1 MKKFM
6 DWLANSFAPKA
17 KILTQKPA
25 IAGLSSAMQKL
36 IPFIMT
42 GSIVFFYNVFRSYL
56 PSLPDLGNI
65 SNYSFGMIGLIAAF
79 MVANQYMEKFK
90 HPNYSITA
98 GIVSVCSLM
107 MFLHPVGA
115 EEGVYDMG
123 RVGPTGILIGV
134 ITGAVVSVIFHYF
147 SKLKLLQNSEL
158 PDFVVEWINNIIP
171 IFLSL
176 ALWSTLIFGLKIDI
190 FQVIIGLFE
199 PIQNFGQS
207 LPGLI
212 LLVLIPAFFYSMG
225 ISTWLWSA
233 IQNPIFIAGIA
244 ANTLALQQGTDPM
257 NIVTNET
264 VYSIGLIMMGGT
276 GATLGLNLL
285 MCFSKAKKLKTLGRI
300 CIGPSIFNINEPI
313 VFSTPVVMNPL
324 LMMPMWINSIVGSC
338 VIWFAMRGGLL
349 NIPAELMQLAQI
361 PAPISSV
368 ILTKDFRAILWYV
381 VLFAIYMGI
390 WYPFFKVYEKEVIAE
405 EEKAEKAVQ
414 QPESVVGAEVVS

>member
-17 KILTQKPA
+17 KSLTQRPSV
-25 IAGLSSAMQKL
+25 AGLSSAMQKL

-42 GSIVFFYNVFRSYL
+42 GSIVFFYNVFRSYI
-56 PSLPDLGNI
+56 PALPDLGNI

-90 HPNYSITA
+90 HQNYSITA
-98 GIVSVCSLM
+98 GIVSVCILM
-107 MFLHPVGA
+107 MTLHPVGA

-134 ITGAVVSVIFHYF
+134 IFGAIVSVIFHYF
-147 SKLKLLQNSEL
+147 SKLHLLRNSEL

-176 ALWSTLIFGLKIDI
+176 ALWSTLIFALKIDV
-190 FQVIIGLFE
+190 FEVIINLFE
-199 PIQNFGQS
+199 PIQSFGQS

-244 ANTLALQQGTDPM
+244 ANTLALQSGDLGT

-264 VYSIGLIMMGGT
+264 VYSLGLIMMGGT
-276 GATLGLNLL
+276 GATLTLNLL

-300 CIGPSIFNINEPI
+300 CIGPSLFNINEPI
-313 VFSTPVVMNPL
+313 VFSTPVVMNPI
-324 LMMPMWINSIVGSC
+324 LMMPMWINSITGSI
-338 VIWFAMRGGLL
+338 VVWFAMRGGLL
-349 NIPAELMQLAQI
+349 NIPQELMQVAQI

-368 ILTKDFRAILWYV
+368 MILQDFRAILWYV
-381 VLFAIYMGI
+381 LLFAMYLIT
-390 WYPFFKVYEKEVIAE
+390 WYPFFKVYEKEVLAE
-405 EEKAEKAVQ
+405 EVKEEKD
-414 QPESVVGAEVVS
+414 GAELTAPVEAV

>member
-17 KILTQKPA
+17 KQLTQKPSV
-25 IAGLSSAMQKL
+25 AGLSSAMQKL

-42 GSIVFFYNVFRSYL
+42 GSIVFFYNVFRSYI
-56 PSLPDLGNI
+56 PQLPDLGNI
-65 SNYSFGMIGLIAAF
+65 SNYSFGMIGMIAAF

-98 GIVSVCSLM
+98 GIVSVCVLM
-107 MFLHPVGA
+107 MTLHPVGA
-115 EEGVYDMG
+115 KEGVYDMG

-134 ITGAVVSVIFHYF
+134 IVGAVVSVIFHYF
-147 SKLKLLQNSEL
+147 SKLHLLQNSEL

-176 ALWSTLIFGLKIDI
+176 ALWSTMIFALKIDV
-190 FQVIIGLFE
+190 FEVIINLFE
-199 PIQNFGQS
+199 PIQSFGQS

-244 ANTLALQQGTDPM
+244 ANALALKNGDVGM

-264 VYSIGLIMMGGT
+264 VYSLGLIMMGGT
-276 GATLGLNLL
+276 GATLTLNLL

-300 CIGPSIFNINEPI
+300 CIGPSLFNINEPI
-313 VFSTPVVMNPL
+313 VFSTPVVMNPI
-324 LMMPMWINSIVGSC
+324 LMMPMWINSITGSC
-338 VIWFAMRGGLL
+338 VVWFAMRGGLL
-349 NIPAELMQLAQI
+349 NIPQELMQVAQI
-361 PAPISSV
+361 PTPISSV
-368 ILTKDFRAILWYV
+368 MILQDFRAILWYV
-381 VLFAIYMGI
+381 LLFAMYLIT
-390 WYPFFKVYEKEVIAE
+390 WYPFFKVYEKEVLADEVKEEQAAE
-405 EEKAEKAVQ
+405 ELSAPVEAV
-414 QPESVVGAEVVS
+414 

>member
-17 KILTQKPA
+17 KQLTQKPS

-42 GSIVFFYNVFRSYL
+42 GSIVFFYNVFRSYI
-56 PSLPDLGNI
+56 PQLPDLGNI

-90 HPNYSITA
+90 HHNYSITA
-98 GIVSVCSLM
+98 GIVSVCVLM
-107 MFLHPVGA
+107 MTLHPVDA
-115 EEGVYDMG
+115 KEGVYDIG

-134 ITGAVVSVIFHYF
+134 IVGAIVSVIFHYF
-147 SKLKLLQNSEL
+147 SKLHLLKNSEL
-158 PDFVVEWINNIIP
+158 PDFVIEWINNIIP

-176 ALWSTLIFGLKIDI
+176 ALWSTLIFALKIDV
-190 FQVIIGLFE
+190 FEVIINLFE
-199 PIQNFGQS
+199 PIQSFGQS

-244 ANTLALQQGTDPM
+244 ANALALKGGALGT

-264 VYSIGLIMMGGT
+264 VYSLGLIMMGGT
-276 GATLGLNLL
+276 GATLTLNIL
-285 MCFSKAKKLKTLGRI
+285 MCFSKSKKLKTLGRI
-300 CIGPSIFNINEPI
+300 CIGPSLFNINEPI
-313 VFSTPVVMNPL
+313 VFSAPVVMNPI
-324 LMMPMWINSIVGSC
+324 LMLPMWINSITGSC
-338 VIWFAMRGGLL
+338 VVWFAMKGGLL
-349 NIPAELMQLAQI
+349 NIPQELMQVAQI

-368 ILTKDFRAILWYV
+368 MILQDFRAILWYIL
-381 VLFAIYMGI
+381 LFAMYLFT
-390 WYPFFKVYEKEVIAE
+390 WYPFFKVYEKEVLVE
-405 EEKAEKAVQ
+405 ENKEEQTGEELSAPLETA
-414 QPESVVGAEVVS
+414 

>member
-17 KILTQKPA
+17 KNLTQKPA
-25 IAGLSSAMQKL
+25 VAGLSSAMQKL

-42 GSIVFFYNVFRSYL
+42 GSIVFFYNVFRSYI
-56 PSLPDLGNI
+56 PQLPDLGNI

-90 HPNYSITA
+90 HANYSITA
-98 GIVSVCSLM
+98 GIVAVCALM
-107 MFLHPVGA
+107 MTLHPVGA

-134 ITGAVVSVIFHYF
+134 ITGAVVSIIFHYY
-147 SKLKLLQNSEL
+147 SKLKLFKNSEM
-158 PDFVVEWINNIIP
+158 PDFVIEWINNIIP

-176 ALWSTLIFGLKIDI
+176 ALWSTLIFGLNIDI
-190 FQVIIGLFE
+190 FQVILNLFE

-244 ANTLALQQGTDPM
+244 ANALAVQNGDPAM

-264 VYSIGLIMMGGT
+264 VYSLGLIMMGGT
-276 GATLGLNLL
+276 DL
-285 MCFSKAKKLKTLGRI
+285 
-300 CIGPSIFNINEPI
+300 
-313 VFSTPVVMNPL
+313 
-324 LMMPMWINSIVGSC
+324 
-338 VIWFAMRGGLL
+338 
-349 NIPAELMQLAQI
+349 
-361 PAPISSV
+361 
-368 ILTKDFRAILWYV
+368 
-381 VLFAIYMGI
+381 
-390 WYPFFKVYEKEVIAE
+390 
-405 EEKAEKAVQ
+405 
-414 QPESVVGAEVVS
+414 ESVNVLLQSQKTENIGAYLYRTFDFQH

>member
-17 KILTQKPA
+17 KQLTQKPSV
-25 IAGLSSAMQKL
+25 AGLSSAMQKL

-42 GSIVFFYNVFRSYL
+42 GSIVFFYNVFRSYI
-56 PSLPDLGNI
+56 PQLPDLGNI
-65 SNYSFGMIGLIAAF
+65 SNYSFGMIGMIAAF

-98 GIVSVCSLM
+98 GIVSVCVLM
-107 MFLHPVGA
+107 MTLHPVGA
-115 EEGVYDMG
+115 KEGVYDMG

-134 ITGAVVSVIFHYF
+134 IVGAVVSVIFHYF
-147 SKLKLLQNSEL
+147 SKLHLLQNSEL

-176 ALWSTLIFGLKIDI
+176 ALWSTMIFALKIDV
-190 FQVIIGLFE
+190 FEVIINLFE
-199 PIQNFGQS
+199 PIQSFGQS

-244 ANTLALQQGTDPM
+244 ANALALKNGDVGM

-264 VYSIGLIMMGGT
+264 VYSLGLIMMGGT
-276 GATLGLNLL
+276 GATLTLNLL

-300 CIGPSIFNINEPI
+300 CIGPSLFNINEPI
-313 VFSTPVVMNPL
+313 VFSTPVVMNPI
-324 LMMPMWINSIVGSC
+324 LMMPMWINSITGSC
-338 VIWFAMRGGLL
+338 VVWFAMRGGLL
-349 NIPAELMQLAQI
+349 NIPQELMQVAQI

-368 ILTKDFRAILWYV
+368 MILQDFRAILWYV
-381 VLFAIYMGI
+381 LLFAMYLIT
-390 WYPFFKVYEKEVIAE
+390 WYPFFKVYEKEVLADEVKEEQAAE
-405 EEKAEKAVQ
+405 ELSAPVEAV
-414 QPESVVGAEVVS
+414 

>member
-17 KILTQKPA
+17 KVLTQKPA
-25 IAGLSSAMQKL
+25 VAGLSSAMQKL

-42 GSIVFFYNVFRSYL
+42 GSIVFFYNVFRSYI
-56 PSLPDLGNI
+56 PALPDLGNI

-79 MVANQYMEKFK
+79 MVANQYMEKLK
-90 HPNYSITA
+90 HPGYSITA
-98 GIVSVCSLM
+98 GIVAVCSLM
-107 MFLHPVGA
+107 MFLHPLGA

-134 ITGAVVSVIFHYF
+134 IVGGVVSIIFHLF
-147 SKLKLLQNSEL
+147 SKLNLLADSEL
-158 PDFVVEWINNIIP
+158 PDFVVEWIKNIIP

-176 ALWSTLIFGLKIDI
+176 ALWSTLIFGLKLDI
-190 FQVIIGLFE
+190 FEIIIGLFE
-199 PIQNFGQS
+199 PIQSFGQS

-244 ANTLALQQGTDPM
+244 ANTLALQNGDAPM

-276 GATLGLNLL
+276 GATLTLNLL

-300 CIGPSIFNINEPI
+300 CLGPSIFNINEPI
-313 VFSTPVVMNPL
+313 VFSTPIVMNPL
-324 LMMPMWINSIVGSC
+324 LMIPMWLNSIVGSC
-338 VIWFAMRGGLL
+338 VVWFAMRGGLL

-368 ILTKDFRAILWYV
+368 ILTKDFRAILWYIL
-381 VLFAIYMGI
+381 LFVIYMAI
-390 WYPFFKVYEKEVIAE
+390 WYPFFKVYEKEVLAE
-405 EEKAEKAVQ
+405 EELAVQ
-414 QPESVVGAEVVS
+414 AN

>member
-6 DWLANSFAPKA
+6 DWLANSFAPRA
-17 KILTQKPA
+17 KTLTQKPA
-25 IAGLSSAMQKL
+25 VAGLSSAMQKL

-42 GSIVFFYNVFRSYL
+42 GSIVFFYNVFRSYI
-56 PSLPDLGNI
+56 PQLPDLGNI

-90 HPNYSITA
+90 HANYSITA
-98 GIVSVCSLM
+98 GIVAICALM
-107 MFLHPVGA
+107 MTLHPVGA

-134 ITGAVVSVIFHYF
+134 ITGAVVSVIFHYY
-147 SKLKLLQNSEL
+147 SKLKLFKNSEM
-158 PDFVVEWINNIIP
+158 PDFVIEWINNIIP

-176 ALWSTLIFGLKIDI
+176 ALWSTLIFGLNIDI
-190 FQVIIGLFE
+190 FQVIINLFE
-199 PIQNFGQS
+199 PIQSFGQS

-244 ANTLALQQGTDPM
+244 ANALAVQNGDAAM

-264 VYSIGLIMMGGT
+264 VYSLGLIMMGGT
-276 GATLGLNLL
+276 GATLALNIL

-300 CIGPSIFNINEPI
+300 CIAPSIFNINEPI
-313 VFSTPVVMNPL
+313 VFSTPVVMNPI
-324 LMMPMWINSIVGSC
+324 LMMPMWINSITGSC
-338 VIWFAMRGGLL
+338 VVWFAMRGGLL
-349 NIPAELMQLAQI
+349 NIPEQLMQVAQI

-368 ILTKDFRAILWYV
+368 MILQDFRAILWYLLLF
-381 VLFAIYMGI
+381 VLYIGT
-390 WYPFFKVYEKEVIAE
+390 WYPFFKVYEKEVLAE
-405 EEKAEKAVQ
+405 EVKEEK
-414 QPESVVGAEVVS
+414 VGAEMSAPVEAV

>member
-17 KILTQKPA
+17 KKLTQKPSV
-25 IAGLSSAMQKL
+25 AGLSSAMQKL

-42 GSIVFFYNVFRSYL
+42 GSIVFFYNVFRSYI
-56 PSLPDLGNI
+56 PQLPDLGNI

-90 HPNYSITA
+90 HPNYAITA
-98 GIVSVCSLM
+98 GIVSVCVLM
-107 MFLHPVGA
+107 MTLHPVA
-115 EEGVYDMG
+115 AKEGVYDMG
-123 RVGPTGILIGV
+123 RIGPTGILIGV
-134 ITGAVVSVIFHYF
+134 IVGAVVSVIFHYF
-147 SKLKLLQNSEL
+147 SKLHLLQHSEL

-176 ALWSTLIFGLKIDI
+176 ALWSTLIFALKIDV
-190 FQVIIGLFE
+190 FEVIINLFE
-199 PIQNFGQS
+199 PIQSFGQS

-244 ANTLALQQGTDPM
+244 ANALAMKNGDVGM

-264 VYSIGLIMMGGT
+264 VYSLGLIMMGGT
-276 GATLGLNLL
+276 GATLTLNLL

-300 CIGPSIFNINEPI
+300 CIGPSLFNINEPI
-313 VFSTPVVMNPL
+313 VFSTPVVKNPI
-324 LMMPMWINSIVGSC
+324 LMMPMWINSITGSC
-338 VIWFAMRGGLL
+338 VVWFAMRGGLL
-349 NIPAELMQLAQI
+349 NIPQDLMQVAQI

-368 ILTKDFRAILWYV
+368 MILQDFRAILWYV
-381 VLFAIYMGI
+381 LLFAMYLLT
-390 WYPFFKVYEKEVIAE
+390 WYPFFKVYEKEVLAE
-405 EEKAEKAVQ
+405 EHQQEKANEPMTAPAEAV
-414 QPESVVGAEVVS
+414 

>member
-17 KILTQKPA
+17 KQLTQKPSV
-25 IAGLSSAMQKL
+25 AGLSSAMQKL

-42 GSIVFFYNVFRSYL
+42 GSIVFFYNVFRSYI
-56 PSLPDLGNI
+56 PQLPDLGNI
-65 SNYSFGMIGLIAAF
+65 SNYSFGMIGMIAAF

-98 GIVSVCSLM
+98 GIVSVCVLM
-107 MFLHPVGA
+107 MTLHPVGA
-115 EEGVYDMG
+115 KEGVYDMG

-134 ITGAVVSVIFHYF
+134 IVGAVVSVIFHYF
-147 SKLKLLQNSEL
+147 SKLHLLQNSEL

-176 ALWSTLIFGLKIDI
+176 ALWSTMIFALKIDV
-190 FQVIIGLFE
+190 FEVIINLFE
-199 PIQNFGQS
+199 PIQSFGQS

-244 ANTLALQQGTDPM
+244 ANALALKNGDVGM

-264 VYSIGLIMMGGT
+264 VYSLGLIMMGGT
-276 GATLGLNLL
+276 GATLTLNLL

-300 CIGPSIFNINEPI
+300 CIGPSLFNINEPI
-313 VFSTPVVMNPL
+313 VFSTPVVMNPI
-324 LMMPMWINSIVGSC
+324 LMMPMWINSITGSC
-338 VIWFAMRGGLL
+338 VVWFAMRGGLL
-349 NIPAELMQLAQI
+349 NIPQELMQVAQI

-368 ILTKDFRAILWYV
+368 MILQDFRAVLWYV
-381 VLFAIYMGI
+381 LLFAMYLIT
-390 WYPFFKVYEKEVIAE
+390 WYPFFKVYEKEVLADEVKEEQEAE
-405 EEKAEKAVQ
+405 ELAAPVEAV
-414 QPESVVGAEVVS
+414 

>member
-17 KILTQKPA
+17 KQLTQKPSV
-25 IAGLSSAMQKL
+25 AGLSSAMQKL

-42 GSIVFFYNVFRSYL
+42 GSIVFFYNVFRSYI
-56 PSLPDLGNI
+56 PQLPDLGNI
-65 SNYSFGMIGLIAAF
+65 SNYSFGMIGMIAAF

-98 GIVSVCSLM
+98 GIVSVCVLM
-107 MFLHPVGA
+107 MTLHPVGA
-115 EEGVYDMG
+115 KEGVYDMG

-134 ITGAVVSVIFHYF
+134 IVGAVVSVIFHYF
-147 SKLKLLQNSEL
+147 SKLHLLQNSEL

-176 ALWSTLIFGLKIDI
+176 ALWSTMIFALKIDV
-190 FQVIIGLFE
+190 FEVIINLFE
-199 PIQNFGQS
+199 PIQSFGQS

-244 ANTLALQQGTDPM
+244 ANALALKNGDVGM

-264 VYSIGLIMMGGT
+264 VYSLGLIMMGGT
-276 GATLGLNLL
+276 GATLTLNLL

-300 CIGPSIFNINEPI
+300 CIGPSLFNINEPI
-313 VFSTPVVMNPL
+313 VFSTPVVMNPI
-324 LMMPMWINSIVGSC
+324 LMMPMWINSITGSC
-338 VIWFAMRGGLL
+338 VVWFAMRGGLL
-349 NIPAELMQLAQI
+349 NIPQELMQVAQI

-368 ILTKDFRAILWYV
+368 MILQDFRAVLWYV
-381 VLFAIYMGI
+381 LLFAMYLIT
-390 WYPFFKVYEKEVIAE
+390 WYPFFKVYEKEVLADEVKEEQAAE
-405 EEKAEKAVQ
+405 ELAAPVEAV
-414 QPESVVGAEVVS
+414 

>member
-17 KILTQKPA
+17 KTLTQKPA
-25 IAGLSSAMQKL
+25 VAGLSSAMQKL

-42 GSIVFFYNVFRSYL
+42 GSIVFFYNVFRSYI
-56 PSLPDLGNI
+56 PQLPDLGNI

-90 HPNYSITA
+90 HANYSITA
-98 GIVSVCSLM
+98 GIVAICALM
-107 MFLHPVGA
+107 MTLHPVGA

-134 ITGAVVSVIFHYF
+134 ITGAVVSVIFHYY
-147 SKLKLLQNSEL
+147 SKLKLFKNSEM
-158 PDFVVEWINNIIP
+158 PDFVIEWINNIIP

-176 ALWSTLIFGLKIDI
+176 ALWSTLIFGLNIDI
-190 FQVIIGLFE
+190 FQVIINLFE
-199 PIQNFGQS
+199 PIQSFGQS

-244 ANTLALQQGTDPM
+244 ANALAVQNGDAAM

-264 VYSIGLIMMGGT
+264 VYSLGLIMMGGT
-276 GATLGLNLL
+276 GATLALNIL

-300 CIGPSIFNINEPI
+300 CIAPSIFNINEPI
-313 VFSTPVVMNPL
+313 VFSTPVVMNPI
-324 LMMPMWINSIVGSC
+324 LMMPMWINSITGSC
-338 VIWFAMRGGLL
+338 VVWFAMRGGLL
-349 NIPAELMQLAQI
+349 KIPEQLMQVAQI

-368 ILTKDFRAILWYV
+368 MILQDFRAILWYLLLF
-381 VLFAIYMGI
+381 VLYIGT
-390 WYPFFKVYEKEVIAE
+390 WYPFFKVYEKEVLAE
-405 EEKAEKAVQ
+405 EVKEEK
-414 QPESVVGAEVVS
+414 VGAEMSAPIEAV

>member
-17 KILTQKPA
+17 KQLTQKPSV
-25 IAGLSSAMQKL
+25 AGLSSAMQKL

-42 GSIVFFYNVFRSYL
+42 GSIVFFYNVFRSYI
-56 PSLPDLGNI
+56 PQLPDLGNI
-65 SNYSFGMIGLIAAF
+65 SNYSFGMIGMIAAF

-98 GIVSVCSLM
+98 GIVSVCVLM
-107 MFLHPVGA
+107 MTLHPVGA
-115 EEGVYDMG
+115 KEGVYDMG

-134 ITGAVVSVIFHYF
+134 IVGAVVSVIFHYF
-147 SKLKLLQNSEL
+147 SKLHLLQNSEL

-176 ALWSTLIFGLKIDI
+176 ALWSTMIFALKIDV
-190 FQVIIGLFE
+190 FEVIINLFE
-199 PIQNFGQS
+199 PIQSFGQS

-244 ANTLALQQGTDPM
+244 ANALAFKNGDVGM

-264 VYSIGLIMMGGT
+264 VYSLGLIMMGGT
-276 GATLGLNLL
+276 GATLTLNLL

-300 CIGPSIFNINEPI
+300 CIGPSLFNINEPI
-313 VFSTPVVMNPL
+313 VFSTPVVMNPI
-324 LMMPMWINSIVGSC
+324 LMMPMWINSITGSC
-338 VIWFAMRGGLL
+338 VVWFAMRGGLL
-349 NIPAELMQLAQI
+349 NIPQDLMQVAQI

-368 ILTKDFRAILWYV
+368 MILQDFRAILWYLL
-381 VLFAIYMGI
+381 LFAMYLIT
-390 WYPFFKVYEKEVIAE
+390 WYPFFKVYEKEVLADEVKEDQAAE
-405 EEKAEKAVQ
+405 ELSALVEAV
-414 QPESVVGAEVVS
+414 

>member
-17 KILTQKPA
+17 KKLTQKPSV
-25 IAGLSSAMQKL
+25 AGLSSAMQKL

-42 GSIVFFYNVFRSYL
+42 GSIVFFYNVFRSYI
-56 PSLPDLGNI
+56 PQLPDLGNI

-90 HPNYSITA
+90 HPNYAITA
-98 GIVSVCSLM
+98 GIVSVCVLM
-107 MFLHPVGA
+107 MTLHPVA
-115 EEGVYDMG
+115 AKEGVYDMG
-123 RVGPTGILIGV
+123 RIGPTGILIGV
-134 ITGAVVSVIFHYF
+134 IVGAVVSVIFHYF
-147 SKLKLLQNSEL
+147 SKLHLLQHSEL

-176 ALWSTLIFGLKIDI
+176 ALWSTLIFALKIDV
-190 FQVIIGLFE
+190 FEVIINLFE
-199 PIQNFGQS
+199 PIQSFGQS

-244 ANTLALQQGTDPM
+244 ANALAMKNGDVGM

-264 VYSIGLIMMGGT
+264 VYSLGLIMMGGT
-276 GATLGLNLL
+276 GATLTLNLL

-300 CIGPSIFNINEPI
+300 YIGPSLFNINEPI
-313 VFSTPVVMNPL
+313 VFSTPVVMNPI
-324 LMMPMWINSIVGSC
+324 LMMPMWINSITGSC
-338 VIWFAMRGGLL
+338 VVWFAMRGGLL
-349 NIPAELMQLAQI
+349 NIPQDLMQVAQI

-368 ILTKDFRAILWYV
+368 MILQDFRAILWYV
-381 VLFAIYMGI
+381 LLFAMYLLT
-390 WYPFFKVYEKEVIAE
+390 WYPFFKVYEKEVLAE
-405 EEKAEKAVQ
+405 EHQQEKVNEPMTAPAEAV
-414 QPESVVGAEVVS
+414 

>member
-17 KILTQKPA
+17 KQLTQKPSV
-25 IAGLSSAMQKL
+25 AGLSSAMQKL

-42 GSIVFFYNVFRSYL
+42 GSIVFFYNVFRSYI
-56 PSLPDLGNI
+56 PQLPDLGNI
-65 SNYSFGMIGLIAAF
+65 SNYSFGMIGMIAAF

-98 GIVSVCSLM
+98 GIVSVCVLM
-107 MFLHPVGA
+107 MTLHPVGA
-115 EEGVYDMG
+115 KEGVYDMG

-134 ITGAVVSVIFHYF
+134 IVGAVVSIIFHYF
-147 SKLKLLQNSEL
+147 SKLHLLQNSEL

-176 ALWSTLIFGLKIDI
+176 ALWSTMIFALKIDV
-190 FQVIIGLFE
+190 FEVIINLFE
-199 PIQNFGQS
+199 PIQSFGQS

-244 ANTLALQQGTDPM
+244 ANVLALKNGDVGM

-264 VYSIGLIMMGGT
+264 VYSLGLIMMGGT
-276 GATLGLNLL
+276 GATLTLNLL

-300 CIGPSIFNINEPI
+300 CIGPSLFNINEPI
-313 VFSTPVVMNPL
+313 VFSTPVVMNPI
-324 LMMPMWINSIVGSC
+324 LMMPMWINSITGSC
-338 VIWFAMRGGLL
+338 VVWFAMRGGLL
-349 NIPAELMQLAQI
+349 NIPQELMQVAQI

-368 ILTKDFRAILWYV
+368 MILQDFRAVLWYV
-381 VLFAIYMGI
+381 LLFAMYLIT
-390 WYPFFKVYEKEVIAE
+390 WYPFFKVYEKEVLADEVKEEQAAE
-405 EEKAEKAVQ
+405 ELSAPVEAV
-414 QPESVVGAEVVS
+414 

>member
-17 KILTQKPA
+17 KQLTQKPSV
-25 IAGLSSAMQKL
+25 AGLSSAMQKL

-42 GSIVFFYNVFRSYL
+42 GSIVFFYNVFRSYI
-56 PSLPDLGNI
+56 PQLPDLGNI
-65 SNYSFGMIGLIAAF
+65 SNYSFGMIGMIAAF

-98 GIVSVCSLM
+98 GIVSVCVLM
-107 MFLHPVGA
+107 MTLHPVGA
-115 EEGVYDMG
+115 KEGVYDMG

-134 ITGAVVSVIFHYF
+134 IVGAVVSVIFHYF
-147 SKLKLLQNSEL
+147 SKLHLLQNSEL

-176 ALWSTLIFGLKIDI
+176 ALWSTMIFALKIDV
-190 FQVIIGLFE
+190 FEVIINLFE
-199 PIQNFGQS
+199 PIQSFGQS

-244 ANTLALQQGTDPM
+244 ANALALKNGDVGM

-264 VYSIGLIMMGGT
+264 VYSLGLIMMGGT
-276 GATLGLNLL
+276 GATLTLNLL

-300 CIGPSIFNINEPI
+300 CIGPSLFNINEPI
-313 VFSTPVVMNPL
+313 VFSTPVVMNPI
-324 LMMPMWINSIVGSC
+324 LMMPMWINSITGSC
-338 VIWFAMRGGLL
+338 VVWFAMRGGLL
-349 NIPAELMQLAQI
+349 NIPQELMQVAQI

-368 ILTKDFRAILWYV
+368 MILQDFRAVLWYV
-381 VLFAIYMGI
+381 LLFAMYLIT
-390 WYPFFKVYEKEVIAE
+390 WYPFFKVYEKEVLADEVKEEQAAE
-405 EEKAEKAVQ
+405 ELSASVEAV
-414 QPESVVGAEVVS
+414 

>member
-17 KILTQKPA
+17 KQLTQKPSV
-25 IAGLSSAMQKL
+25 AGLSSAMQKL

-42 GSIVFFYNVFRSYL
+42 GSIVFFYNVFRSYI
-56 PSLPDLGNI
+56 PQLPDLGNI
-65 SNYSFGMIGLIAAF
+65 SNYSFGMIGMIAAF

-98 GIVSVCSLM
+98 GIVSVCVLM
-107 MFLHPVGA
+107 MTLHPVGA
-115 EEGVYDMG
+115 KEGVYDMG

-134 ITGAVVSVIFHYF
+134 IVGAVVSVIFHYF
-147 SKLKLLQNSEL
+147 SKLHLLQNSEL

-176 ALWSTLIFGLKIDI
+176 ALWSTMIFALKIDV
-190 FQVIIGLFE
+190 FEVIINLFE
-199 PIQNFGQS
+199 PIQSFGQS

-244 ANTLALQQGTDPM
+244 ANALALKNGDVGM

-264 VYSIGLIMMGGT
+264 VYSLGLIMMGGT
-276 GATLGLNLL
+276 GATLTLNLL

-300 CIGPSIFNINEPI
+300 CIGPSLFNINEPI
-313 VFSTPVVMNPL
+313 VFSTPVVMNPI
-324 LMMPMWINSIVGSC
+324 LMMPMWINSITGSC
-338 VIWFAMRGGLL
+338 VVWFAMRGGLL
-349 NIPAELMQLAQI
+349 NIPQDLMQVAQI

-368 ILTKDFRAILWYV
+368 MILQDFRAILWYV
-381 VLFAIYMGI
+381 LLFAMYLIT
-390 WYPFFKVYEKEVIAE
+390 WYPFFKVYEKEVLADEVKE
-405 EEKAEKAVQ
+405 EQAGEELAAPVEAV
-414 QPESVVGAEVVS
+414 

>member
-17 KILTQKPA
+17 KQLTQKPSV
-25 IAGLSSAMQKL
+25 AGLSSAMQKL

-42 GSIVFFYNVFRSYL
+42 GSIVFFYNVFRSYI
-56 PSLPDLGNI
+56 PQLPDLGNI
-65 SNYSFGMIGLIAAF
+65 SNYSFGMIGMIAAF

-98 GIVSVCSLM
+98 GIVSVCVLM
-107 MFLHPVGA
+107 MTLHPVGA
-115 EEGVYDMG
+115 KEGVYDMG

-134 ITGAVVSVIFHYF
+134 IVGAVVSIIFHYF
-147 SKLKLLQNSEL
+147 SKLHLLQNSEL

-176 ALWSTLIFGLKIDI
+176 ALWSTMIFALKIDV
-190 FQVIIGLFE
+190 FEVIINLFE
-199 PIQNFGQS
+199 PIQSFGQS

-244 ANTLALQQGTDPM
+244 ANALALKNGDVGM

-264 VYSIGLIMMGGT
+264 VYSLGLIMMGGT
-276 GATLGLNLL
+276 GATLTLNLL

-300 CIGPSIFNINEPI
+300 CIGPSLFNINEPI
-313 VFSTPVVMNPL
+313 VFSTPVVMNPI
-324 LMMPMWINSIVGSC
+324 LMMPMWINSITGSC
-338 VIWFAMRGGLL
+338 VVWFAMRGGLL
-349 NIPAELMQLAQI
+349 NIPQELMQVAQI

-368 ILTKDFRAILWYV
+368 MILQDFRAVLWYV
-381 VLFAIYMGI
+381 LLFAMYLIT
-390 WYPFFKVYEKEVIAE
+390 WYPFFKVYEKEVLADEVKEEQAAE
-405 EEKAEKAVQ
+405 ELSAPVEAV
-414 QPESVVGAEVVS
+414 

>member
-17 KILTQKPA
+17 KQLTQKPSV
-25 IAGLSSAMQKL
+25 AGLSSAMQKL

-42 GSIVFFYNVFRSYL
+42 GSIVFFYNVFRSYI
-56 PSLPDLGNI
+56 PQLPDLGNI
-65 SNYSFGMIGLIAAF
+65 SNYSFGMIGMIAAF

-98 GIVSVCSLM
+98 GIVSVCVLM
-107 MFLHPVGA
+107 MTLHPVGA
-115 EEGVYDMG
+115 KEGVYDMG

-134 ITGAVVSVIFHYF
+134 IVGAVVSIIFHYF
-147 SKLKLLQNSEL
+147 SKLHLLQNSEL

-176 ALWSTLIFGLKIDI
+176 ALWSTMIFALKIDV
-190 FQVIIGLFE
+190 FEVIINLFE
-199 PIQNFGQS
+199 PIQSFGQS

-244 ANTLALQQGTDPM
+244 ANALALKNGDVGM

-264 VYSIGLIMMGGT
+264 VYSLGLIMMGGT
-276 GATLGLNLL
+276 GATLTLNLL

-300 CIGPSIFNINEPI
+300 CIGPSLFNINEPI
-313 VFSTPVVMNPL
+313 VFSTPVVMNPI
-324 LMMPMWINSIVGSC
+324 LMMPMWINSITGSC
-338 VIWFAMRGGLL
+338 VVWFAMRGGLL
-349 NIPAELMQLAQI
+349 NIPQDLMQVAQI

-368 ILTKDFRAILWYV
+368 MILQDFRAILWYLL
-381 VLFAIYMGI
+381 LFAMYLIT
-390 WYPFFKVYEKEVIAE
+390 WYPFFKVYEKEVLADEVKEEQAAE
-405 EEKAEKAVQ
+405 ELSAPVEAV
-414 QPESVVGAEVVS
+414 

>member
-17 KILTQKPA
+17 KKLTQKPSV
-25 IAGLSSAMQKL
+25 AGLSSAMQKL

-42 GSIVFFYNVFRSYL
+42 GSIVFFYNVFRSYI
-56 PSLPDLGNI
+56 PQLPDLGNI

-90 HPNYSITA
+90 HPNYAITA
-98 GIVSVCSLM
+98 GIVSVCVLM
-107 MFLHPVGA
+107 MTLHPVA
-115 EEGVYDMG
+115 AKEGVYDMG
-123 RVGPTGILIGV
+123 RIGPTGILIGV
-134 ITGAVVSVIFHYF
+134 IVGAVVSIIFHYF
-147 SKLKLLQNSEL
+147 SKLHLLQHSEL

-176 ALWSTLIFGLKIDI
+176 ALWSTLIFALKIDV
-190 FQVIIGLFE
+190 FEVIINLFE
-199 PIQNFGQS
+199 PIQSFGQS

-244 ANTLALQQGTDPM
+244 ANALAMKNGDVGM

-264 VYSIGLIMMGGT
+264 VYSLGLIMMGGT
-276 GATLGLNLL
+276 GATLTLNLL

-300 CIGPSIFNINEPI
+300 CIGPSLFNINEPI
-313 VFSTPVVMNPL
+313 VFSTPVVMNPI
-324 LMMPMWINSIVGSC
+324 LMMPMWINSITGSC
-338 VIWFAMRGGLL
+338 VVWFAMRGGLL
-349 NIPAELMQLAQI
+349 NIPQDLMQVAQI

-368 ILTKDFRAILWYV
+368 MILQDFRAILWYV
-381 VLFAIYMGI
+381 LLFAMYLLT
-390 WYPFFKVYEKEVIAE
+390 WYPFFKVYEKEVLAE
-405 EEKAEKAVQ
+405 EHQQEKTNEPMTAPAEAV
-414 QPESVVGAEVVS
+414 

>member
-17 KILTQKPA
+17 KTLTQKPA
-25 IAGLSSAMQKL
+25 VAGLSSAMQKL

-42 GSIVFFYNVFRSYL
+42 GSIVFFYNVFRSYI
-56 PSLPDLGNI
+56 PQLPDLGNI

-90 HPNYSITA
+90 HANYSITA
-98 GIVSVCSLM
+98 GIVAICALM
-107 MFLHPVGA
+107 MTLHPVGA

-134 ITGAVVSVIFHYF
+134 ITGAVVSVIFHYY
-147 SKLKLLQNSEL
+147 SKLKLFKNSEM
-158 PDFVVEWINNIIP
+158 PDFVIEWINNIIP

-176 ALWSTLIFGLKIDI
+176 ALWSTLIFGLNIDI
-190 FQVIIGLFE
+190 FQVIINLFE
-199 PIQNFGQS
+199 PIQSFGQS

-244 ANTLALQQGTDPM
+244 ANALAVQNGDPAM

-264 VYSIGLIMMGGT
+264 VYSLGLIMMGGT
-276 GATLGLNLL
+276 GATLALNIL

-300 CIGPSIFNINEPI
+300 CIAPSIFNINEPI
-313 VFSTPVVMNPL
+313 VFSTPVVMNPI
-324 LMMPMWINSIVGSC
+324 LMMPMWINSITGSC
-338 VIWFAMRGGLL
+338 VVWFAMRGGLL
-349 NIPAELMQLAQI
+349 KIPEQLMQVAQI

-368 ILTKDFRAILWYV
+368 MILQDFRAILWYLLLF
-381 VLFAIYMGI
+381 VLYIGT
-390 WYPFFKVYEKEVIAE
+390 WYPFFKVYEREVLAE
-405 EEKAEKAVQ
+405 EVKEEK
-414 QPESVVGAEVVS
+414 VGAEMSAPIEAV

>member
-17 KILTQKPA
+17 KKLTQKPSV
-25 IAGLSSAMQKL
+25 AGLSSAMQKL

-42 GSIVFFYNVFRSYL
+42 GSIVFFYNVFRSYI
-56 PSLPDLGNI
+56 PQLPDLGNI

-90 HPNYSITA
+90 HPNYAITA
-98 GIVSVCSLM
+98 GIVSVCVLM
-107 MFLHPVGA
+107 MTLHPVA
-115 EEGVYDMG
+115 AKEGVYDMG
-123 RVGPTGILIGV
+123 RIGPTGILIGV
-134 ITGAVVSVIFHYF
+134 IVGAVVSVIFHYF
-147 SKLKLLQNSEL
+147 SKLHLLQHSEL

-176 ALWSTLIFGLKIDI
+176 ALWSTLIFALKIDV
-190 FQVIIGLFE
+190 FEVIINLFE
-199 PIQNFGQS
+199 PIQSFGQS

-244 ANTLALQQGTDPM
+244 ANALAMKNGDVGM

-264 VYSIGLIMMGGT
+264 VYSLGRIMMGGT
-276 GATLGLNLL
+276 GATLTLNLL

-300 CIGPSIFNINEPI
+300 CIGPSLFNINEPI
-313 VFSTPVVMNPL
+313 VFSTPVVMNPI
-324 LMMPMWINSIVGSC
+324 LMMPMWINSITGSC
-338 VIWFAMRGGLL
+338 VVWFAMRGGLL
-349 NIPAELMQLAQI
+349 NIPQDLMQVAQI

-368 ILTKDFRAILWYV
+368 MILQDFRAILWYV
-381 VLFAIYMGI
+381 LLFAMYLLT
-390 WYPFFKVYEKEVIAE
+390 WYPFFKVYEKEVLAE
-405 EEKAEKAVQ
+405 EHQQEKVNEPMTAPAEAV
-414 QPESVVGAEVVS
+414 

>member
-17 KILTQKPA
+17 KQLTQKPSV
-25 IAGLSSAMQKL
+25 AGLSSAMQKL

-42 GSIVFFYNVFRSYL
+42 GSIVFFYNVFRSYI
-56 PSLPDLGNI
+56 PQLPDLGNI
-65 SNYSFGMIGLIAAF
+65 SNYSFGMIGMIAAF

-98 GIVSVCSLM
+98 GIVSVCVLM
-107 MFLHPVGA
+107 MTLHPVGA
-115 EEGVYDMG
+115 KEGVYDMG

-134 ITGAVVSVIFHYF
+134 IVGAVVSVIFHYF
-147 SKLKLLQNSEL
+147 SKLHLLQNSEL

-176 ALWSTLIFGLKIDI
+176 ALWATMIFALKIDV
-190 FQVIIGLFE
+190 FEVIINLFE
-199 PIQNFGQS
+199 PIQSFGQS

-244 ANTLALQQGTDPM
+244 ANALALKNGDVGM

-264 VYSIGLIMMGGT
+264 VYSLGLIMMGGT
-276 GATLGLNLL
+276 GATLTLNLL

-300 CIGPSIFNINEPI
+300 CIGPSLFNINEPI
-313 VFSTPVVMNPL
+313 VFSTPVVMNPI
-324 LMMPMWINSIVGSC
+324 LMMPMWINSITGSC
-338 VIWFAMRGGLL
+338 VVWFAMRGGLL
-349 NIPAELMQLAQI
+349 NIPQELMQVAQI

-368 ILTKDFRAILWYV
+368 MILQDFRAVLWYV
-381 VLFAIYMGI
+381 LLFAMYLIT
-390 WYPFFKVYEKEVIAE
+390 WYPFFKVYEKEVLADEVKEEQAAE
-405 EEKAEKAVQ
+405 ELSAPVEAV
-414 QPESVVGAEVVS
+414 

>member
-17 KILTQKPA
+17 KQLTQKPSV
-25 IAGLSSAMQKL
+25 AGLSSAMQKL

-42 GSIVFFYNVFRSYL
+42 GSIVFFYNVFRSYI
-56 PSLPDLGNI
+56 PQLPDLGNI
-65 SNYSFGMIGLIAAF
+65 SNYSFGMIGMIAAF

-98 GIVSVCSLM
+98 GIVSVCVLM
-107 MFLHPVGA
+107 MTLHPVGA
-115 EEGVYDMG
+115 KEGVYDMG

-134 ITGAVVSVIFHYF
+134 IVGAVVSVIFHYF
-147 SKLKLLQNSEL
+147 SKLHLLQNSEL

-176 ALWSTLIFGLKIDI
+176 ALWSTMIFALKIDV
-190 FQVIIGLFE
+190 FEVIINLFE
-199 PIQNFGQS
+199 PIQSFGQS

-244 ANTLALQQGTDPM
+244 ANALALKNGDVGM

-264 VYSIGLIMMGGT
+264 VYSLGLIMMGGT
-276 GATLGLNLL
+276 GATLTLNLL
-285 MCFSKAKKLKTLGRI
+285 MCFSKDKKLKTLGRI
-300 CIGPSIFNINEPI
+300 CIGPSLFNINEPI
-313 VFSTPVVMNPL
+313 VFSTPVVMNPI
-324 LMMPMWINSIVGSC
+324 LMMPMWINSITGSC
-338 VIWFAMRGGLL
+338 VVWFAMRGGLL
-349 NIPAELMQLAQI
+349 NIPQELMQVAQI

-368 ILTKDFRAILWYV
+368 MILQDFRAVLWYV
-381 VLFAIYMGI
+381 LLFAMYLIT
-390 WYPFFKVYEKEVIAE
+390 WYPFFKVYEKEVLADEVKEEQAAE
-405 EEKAEKAVQ
+405 ELSAPVEAV
-414 QPESVVGAEVVS
+414 

>member
-17 KILTQKPA
+17 KKLTQKPSV
-25 IAGLSSAMQKL
+25 AGLSSAMQKL

-42 GSIVFFYNVFRSYL
+42 GSIVFFYNVFRSYI
-56 PSLPDLGNI
+56 PQLPDLGNI

-90 HPNYSITA
+90 HPNYAITA
-98 GIVSVCSLM
+98 GIVSVCVLM
-107 MFLHPVGA
+107 MTLHPVA
-115 EEGVYDMG
+115 AKEGVYDMG
-123 RVGPTGILIGV
+123 RIGPTGILIGV
-134 ITGAVVSVIFHYF
+134 IVGAVVSVIFHYF
-147 SKLKLLQNSEL
+147 SKLHLLQHSEL

-176 ALWSTLIFGLKIDI
+176 ALWSTLIFALKIDV
-190 FQVIIGLFE
+190 FELIINLFE
-199 PIQNFGQS
+199 PIQSFGQS

-233 IQNPIFIAGIA
+233 IRNPIFIAGIA
-244 ANTLALQQGTDPM
+244 ANALAMKNGDVGM

-264 VYSIGLIMMGGT
+264 VYSLGLIMMGGT
-276 GATLGLNLL
+276 GATLTLNLL

-300 CIGPSIFNINEPI
+300 CIGPSLFNINEPI
-313 VFSTPVVMNPL
+313 VFSTPVVMNPI
-324 LMMPMWINSIVGSC
+324 LMMPMWINSITGSC
-338 VIWFAMRGGLL
+338 VVWFAMRGGLL
-349 NIPAELMQLAQI
+349 NIPQDLMQVAQI

-368 ILTKDFRAILWYV
+368 MILQDFRAILWYV
-381 VLFAIYMGI
+381 LLFAMYLLT
-390 WYPFFKVYEKEVIAE
+390 WYPFFKVYEKEVLAE
-405 EEKAEKAVQ
+405 EHQQEKANEPMTAPAEAV
-414 QPESVVGAEVVS
+414 

>member
-17 KILTQKPA
+17 KNLTQKPA
-25 IAGLSSAMQKL
+25 VAGLSSAMQKL

-42 GSIVFFYNVFRSYL
+42 GSIVFFYNVFRSYI
-56 PSLPDLGNI
+56 PQLPDLGNI

-90 HPNYSITA
+90 HANYSITA
-98 GIVSVCSLM
+98 GIVAICALM
-107 MFLHPVGA
+107 MTLHPVGA

-134 ITGAVVSVIFHYF
+134 ITGAVVSIIFHYY
-147 SKLKLLQNSEL
+147 SKLKLFKNSEM
-158 PDFVVEWINNIIP
+158 PDFVIEWINNIIP

-176 ALWSTLIFGLKIDI
+176 ALWSTLIFGLNIDI
-190 FQVIIGLFE
+190 FQVILNLFE

-244 ANTLALQQGTDPM
+244 ANALAVQNGDPAM

-264 VYSIGLIMMGGT
+264 VYSLGLIMMGGT
-276 GATLGLNLL
+276 GATLTLNLL

-313 VFSTPVVMNPL
+313 VFSTPVVMNPI
-324 LMMPMWINSIVGSC
+324 LMLPMWINSITGCCIV
-338 VIWFAMRGGLL
+338 WFAMRGGLL
-349 NIPAELMQLAQI
+349 NIPEQLMQVAQI

-368 ILTKDFRAILWYV
+368 MILQDFRAVLWYAL
-381 VLFAIYMGI
+381 LFVIYLGT
-390 WYPFFKVYEKEVIAE
+390 WYPFFKVYEKEVLAE
-405 EEKAEKAVQ
+405 EVKEEKQ
-414 QPESVVGAEVVS
+414 GAEMTAPVEAV